1 MKKIIVTGATGLI
14 GSHLLEPLAS
24 MFEVHAIS
32 RLQTNKEIENVKWHQ
47 ADLSGGFDT
56 SILPTNVESVIY
68 LAQSE
73 NFRDF
78 PDKALDVFEVNTVKL
93 FKMLDYARVAE
104 AKKFIYAS
112 SGGVYGVGENAFSE
126 DVTLPA
132 NSENGFYLSTKLC
145 SEILA
150 ENYKPF
156 MNIVILR
163 FFFVYGKGQKRSML
177 IPRLADNIQEGN
189 PISLQGNEGIFL
201 NPIHVS
207 DAVSSVLAALE
218 LKGLHKINVAGPEVL
233 SLKRISEIIG
243 DKVGVQ
249 PIFRYDT
256 TNMPRHL
263 IGNIVN
269 MKKLLTTPLCFP
281 LDGFNDAIDI
291 KIRKRE

>member
-14 GSHLLEPLAS
+14 GSHLLKPLATL
-24 MFEVHAIS
+24 FEVHAIS
-32 RLQTNKEIENVKWHQ
+32 RLKTNDEIENVKWHQ
-47 ADLSGGFDT
+47 ADLNGGFKAST
-56 SILPTNVESVIY
+56 LPTNVEAVIY

-73 NFRDF
+73 SFRDF
-78 PDKALDVFEVNTVKL
+78 PDKALDMFEVNTVKL
-93 FKMLDYARVAE
+93 LKMLDYARVAG
-104 AKKFIYAS
+104 AKKFVYAS
-112 SGGVYGVGENAFSE
+112 SGGVYGVGENGFSE

-132 NSENGFYLSTKLC
+132 NGENGFYLSTKLC

-150 ENYKPF
+150 ENYKQF
-156 MNIVILR
+156 MDIVILR

-177 IPRLADNIQEGN
+177 IPRLVDNIQQGN

-249 PIFRYDT
+249 PIFRYDR
-256 TNMPRHL
+256 TNMPGHL
-263 IGNIVN
+263 IGNIDS
-269 MKKLLTTPLCFP
+269 MKKLLTSPLCFP

-291 KIRKRE
+291 KIRNRE